1 MSTLTMKPLFSM
13 RSASGSRRDVRE
25 QDVREA
31 MLPRRARTTALTA
44 GVIAVSLFSILAPT
58 AGNPA
63 QRLFALDA
71 TPTIA
76 ADEAIAQERPF
87 ELRPALMGPA
97 ITSEVLMMAEE
108 DALHMPALEIRVTPI
123 DDEVVVAPRG

>member
-1 MSTLTMKPLFSM
+1 MNFQSEVL
-13 RSASGSRRDVRE
+13 ASSNQQWRKSRTGGVD
-25 QDVREA
+25 
-31 MLPRRARTTALTA
+31 RRHCRFL
-44 GVIAVSLFSILAPT
+44 AVSLGEGT
-58 AGNPA
+58 ARSGPA

-76 ADEAIAQERPF
+76 GDEAIAQERPF

-108 DALHMPALEIRVTPI
+108 DALHMPALES
-123 DDEVVVAPRG
+123 A